1 MKKILA
7 VILAFI
13 CVFSLAGCA
22 NNQNAREEKKDT
34 QYMSYHIAAAAYP
47 VMAPYPNE
55 MAFYDEKTGIFDDEA
70 FSVVY
75 DAWHDDIRAQRQQE
89 GYERGLEGFFLESTK
104 TFLSDSNGKNMVYS
118 PLNVYMAL
126 AMLAEVTDKNSR
138 QQILDLLGSADIE
151 SLRAQ
156 ATALWNAHYRDDGA
170 ATSILAGSL
179 WLNKNISF
187 IPATMESLAKYYYAS
202 SFSGEMGSEAF
213 NTALQ
218 DWLNDQTGGLL
229 KEQASRITMS
239 PETIMALA
247 TTIYFRSKWSNEF
260 SESKTEKGLFHL
272 PDAEGTAVE
281 CDFMHKSG
289 TNTYY
294 WGERFSAVAQRLEA
308 GGAMWF
314 ILPDD
319 NAAVDELL
327 GDEETISFILKNYGW
342 DNNKTLVVNLAVP
355 KFDVGSDI
363 NLSEGLK
370 TLGITDVFSLT
381 DSDFSPM
388 TTDADEIYLSKAQ
401 HAARVKI
408 DEEGCTAAAYTVM
421 MAAGSAMPPDDEV
434 DFVLDRPFIFA
445 ITCADGLPMFV
456 GIVSNP
462 A

>member
-7 VILAFI
+7 AILVFI
-13 CVFSLAGCA
+13 CVFSLAGCVDD
-22 NNQNAREEKKDT
+22 QNAGEEKRDT
-34 QYMSYHIAAAAYP
+34 GYMSYHIAVAEYP

-55 MAFYDEKTGIFDDEA
+55 MAFVDEKTGIFDDEA
-70 FSVVY
+70 FSFVY
-75 DAWHDDIRAQRQQE
+75 DAWHDDILAQRQQE
-89 GYERGLEGFFLESTK
+89 GYERGLERFFSESTK
-104 TFLSDSNGKNMVYS
+104 TFLSDSNSENKVYS

-126 AMLAEVTDKNSR
+126 AMLAEVTDNNSR

-151 SLRAQ
+151 SLRTQ
-156 ATALWNAHYRDDGA
+156 ATTLWNAHYRDDGA
-170 ATSILAGSL
+170 VTSILAGSL
-179 WLNKNISF
+179 WLNKDISF
-187 IPATMESLAKYYYAS
+187 IPSTMESLAKYYYAS

-229 KEQASRITMS
+229 KEQASGITMS

-247 TTIYFRSKWSNEF
+247 TTIYYKSKWHNVF
-260 SESKTEKGLFHL
+260 SESKTEKGLFNL
-272 PDAEGTAVE
+272 ADAGGTAVE
-281 CDFMHKSG
+281 CDFMRKSD

-294 WGERFSAVAQRLEA
+294 WGEKFSAVAQGLEA

-319 NAAVDELL
+319 NTAADALL
-327 GDEETISFILKNYGW
+327 GDEETVSFILQNHDW
-342 DNNKTLVVNLAVP
+342 ANNKTLVVNLAVP

-370 TLGITDVFSLT
+370 TLGITDVFSPK

-388 TTDADEIYLSKAQ
+388 TTDTDDIYLSAAQ

-421 MAAGSAMPPDDEV
+421 MAAGTAMPPDDEV

-445 ITCADGLPMFV
+445 ITGADGLPMFV
-456 GIVSNP
+456 GIVNNP